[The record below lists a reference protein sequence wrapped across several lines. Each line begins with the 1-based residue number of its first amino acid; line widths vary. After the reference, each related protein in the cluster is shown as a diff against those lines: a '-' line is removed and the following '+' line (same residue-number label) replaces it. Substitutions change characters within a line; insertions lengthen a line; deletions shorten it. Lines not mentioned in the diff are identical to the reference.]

1 MTICLLCGNEIGPKE
16 YPIPIAVL
24 KFQPVTRPGN
34 FSTSMITA
42 QYACQSCFKA
52 VKANEA
58 KIAADAGKTMI
69 EAGNAH

>member
-1 MTICLLCGNEIGPKE
+1 MTICLLCGNEIKQKE

-24 KFQPVTRPGN
+24 KFQPVIRPGV

-42 QYACQSCFKA
+42 QYACQRCFAA

>member
-1 MTICLLCGNEIGPKE
+1 MTICLLCGNEIRPKE

-24 KFQPVTRPGN
+24 KFQPVIRQGA

-42 QYACQSCFKA
+42 QYACQACFAA

-58 KIAADAGKTMI
+58 KIAADVGKTMI

>member
-1 MTICLLCGNEIGPKE
+1 MTICLLCGNEIRQKE

-24 KFQPVTRPGN
+24 KFQPVIRPGV

-42 QYACQSCFKA
+42 QYACQACFAA

-58 KIAADAGKTMI
+58 NIAADSVKTMI
-69 EAGNAH
+69 TAGKAH

>member
-1 MTICLLCGNEIGPKE
+1 MTICLLCGNEIRQKE

-24 KFQPVTRPGN
+24 KFQPVTRPGS
-34 FSTSMITA
+34 FSTSLITA
-42 QYACQSCFKA
+42 QYACQACFAA

-58 KIAADAGKTMI
+58 KIAADAGETMI